1 VPEQE
6 TIAAAIEPVLADMAL
21 ELYDLELST
30 SGRTRTLRVLVDREG
45 GVDLDAI
52 TEATQR
58 ISPVVEAQEKLQG
71 PFTLEVSSPGLERPL
86 RRSDHFR
93 RAVGDTVSVKYRD
106 AAGHVHR
113 LHGRLVAADDDGVT
127 VEADESAE
135 RVGYD
140 QITQARTVFEFGPA
154 PKADK
159 SKRAK
164 KSKKKEVAR

>member
-6 TIAAAIEPVLADMAL
+6 TIAVAIEPVLADMGL
-21 ELYDLELST
+21 ELYDIELSA

-58 ISPVVEAQEKLQG
+58 ISPLVDAHEGLKG

-86 RRSDHFR
+86 RRPDHFR
-93 RAVGDTVSVKYRD
+93 RAVGDTVTVKTRD
-106 AAGHVHR
+106 AAGGVRR
-113 LHGRLVAADDDGVT
+113 LHGRLLDADDDGIT
-127 VEADESAE
+127 LETDDGTE
-135 RVGYD
+135 RVGDD
-140 QITQARTVFEFGPA
+140 QITQASTVFEFGPA
-154 PKADK
+154 PKGGK

-164 KSKKKEVAR
+164 KNKKKEVAR